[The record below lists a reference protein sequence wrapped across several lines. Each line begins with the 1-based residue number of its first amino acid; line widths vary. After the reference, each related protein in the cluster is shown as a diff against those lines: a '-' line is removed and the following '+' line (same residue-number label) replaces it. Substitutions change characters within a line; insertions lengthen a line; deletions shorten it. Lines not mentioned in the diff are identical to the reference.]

1 MRHSSRA
8 RTSSMA
14 VTAVLAL
21 VLSLPLP
28 CLAAEVTRILS
39 SFDEGDPFDMDIEV
53 GFKRSQKRS
62 KITQE
67 YYAGDRIAD
76 VIALRY
82 SEVTNEMPMNIK
94 IGLFRDLE
102 LNVAASVIFSND
114 KKWRLPIYTDI
125 EKGEKF
131 DPASSTILNNRL
143 DSSGNL
149 LATSEPII
157 NLDENNASYRS
168 GFSNIAVGLR
178 WAPFHEA
185 RDKYLPTWVLGF
197 SWTIPSASINRPS
210 QVTSSSDP
218 GNIGDGVHR
227 FTFSTAFSKQFGVFD
242 PYLSAWYSLPI
253 GSGRRYSNCD
263 DPEALAFGANCA
275 SGDWSNDEVALD
287 PQHVGG
293 FFIGTEIIPWE
304 NKERDQKV
312 SIDLRAGATYHGSGR
327 TYNELSDALGRLL
340 WTEGYA
346 TLGGSIGVNIQPIRY
361 VFLRLDAGLYHETAH
376 YLTGETTGKDL
387 DGACVD
393 PSIDGACVDHFEGSR
408 EANPNFDYR
417 YDVPGR
423 RFRVSETSLFT
434 FSFTARVQF

>member
-8 RTSSMA
+8 RTMSMI
-14 VTAVLAL
+14 TAASLAL

-28 CLAAEVTRILS
+28 CLAAEVTRVIS
-39 SFDEGDPFDMDIEV
+39 SFDDGDPFDIDVEI
-53 GFKRSQKRS
+53 GFRRSQKRS

-67 YYAGDRIAD
+67 YYTGDRIAD

-102 LNVAASVIFSND
+102 LSVGASVIFSND
-114 KKWRLPIYTDI
+114 KKWRLPVYTNI
-125 EKGEKF
+125 NKGEKF

-143 DSSGNL
+143 DKWGNVL
-149 LATSEPII
+149 DAPAPII
-157 NLDENNASYRS
+157 DLNENNASYRS

-178 WAPFHEA
+178 WAPMSEA

-197 SWTIPSASINRPS
+197 SWTIPSASIHQPS
-210 QVTSSSDP
+210 KMTSSSDA

-242 PYLSAWYSLPI
+242 PYLSAWYSLPV
-253 GSGRRYSNCD
+253 SSSRRYSNCD
-263 DPEALAFGANCA
+263 DPDALAFGGNCA
-275 SGDWSNDEVALD
+275 SGDWTQDEVALK

-293 FFIGTEIIPWE
+293 LFIGTEIIPWE
-304 NKERDQKV
+304 NREKDQKV
-312 SIDLRAGATYHGSGR
+312 SIDIRAGATYHGGGR
-327 TYNELSDALGRLL
+327 TYNELSDALRKLL

-346 TLGGSIGVNIQPIRY
+346 TIGGSIGINIQPVRY
-361 VFLRLDAGLYHETAH
+361 VFLRLDAGLYHEMAH
-376 YLTGETTGKDL
+376 YLTGESTGKDL

-393 PSIDGACVDHFEGSR
+393 SSIDGACVDHYENSP

-434 FSFTARVQF
+434 FSFTGRVQF